1 MPLTPVFAHGIVGR
15 ADLPIPAELFAAAA
29 AAVLVVSFLG
39 LASLWSEPRLQ
50 EPRERRLARVPR
62 VVEILTGAL
71 GIAAFALVAYSGL
84 AGTDNQQ
91 DNLAPSAVYVFFW
104 IGIPMLSILLGDVF
118 RAFNPWRAIG
128 RAAGWVAAR
137 VAGPDALPEPLPY
150 PERLGR
156 WPAVAGLLAFGICEL
171 VWGAG
176 REPGTLGVLMFV
188 HLAIQLVG
196 MSVYGVER
204 WTRDGDAF
212 GAYFGM
218 FARLAPLG
226 ALDGAIVARRPGAGA
241 VRLVPR
247 PGTATLLLV
256 GIAITAFDGAAE
268 GSLFGE
274 VAPTLQDALTGLG
287 VSIPLALEATFAIGL
302 AVTIGVVA
310 AIYWGAVEGMPRTAQ
325 ASRSRLGGALAHSLI
340 PILAAYV
347 LAHYFS
353 LLAYNGQDLW
363 RLLSDPLGDG
373 SDPLGGAGSTIDYS
387 VVSATA
393 IWYVQVGAL
402 VAGHVAAL
410 VLAHDRALVLYGNP
424 RDAARSQLVMLV
436 AMVCFTF
443 LGLWLLSVA
452 NA

>member
-1 MPLTPVFAHGIVGR
+1 M
-15 ADLPIPAELFAAAA
+15 
-29 AAVLVVSFLG
+29 
-39 LASLWSEPRLQ
+39 
-50 EPRERRLARVPR
+50 PR

-71 GIAAFALVAYSGL
+71 GIAALALVAYSGL

-204 WTRDGDAF
+204 WTGDGDAF

-218 FARLAPLG
+218 FARLAPL
-226 ALDGAIVARRPGAGA
+226 ARS
-241 VRLVPR
+241 
-247 PGTATLLLV
+247 TAP
-256 GIAITAFDGAAE
+256 
-268 GSLFGE
+268 S
-274 VAPTLQDALTGLG
+274 
-287 VSIPLALEATFAIGL
+287 
-302 AVTIGVVA
+302 
-310 AIYWGAVEGMPRTAQ
+310 
-325 ASRSRLGGALAHSLI
+325 
-340 PILAAYV
+340 
-347 LAHYFS
+347 
-353 LLAYNGQDLW
+353 W
-363 RLLSDPLGDG
+363 RG
-373 SDPLGGAGSTIDYS
+373 
-387 VVSATA
+387 
-393 IWYVQVGAL
+393 
-402 VAGHVAAL
+402 
-410 VLAHDRALVLYGNP
+410 DRAP
-424 RDAARSQLVMLV
+424 AP
-436 AMVCFTF
+436 
-443 LGLWLLSVA
+443 
-452 NA
+452 